1 MAHNFG
7 GFSAYAND
15 EAPIEEMSNDG
26 GLPGSPYY
34 AGDGGD
40 GSGVMRRHHVEG
52 LPDLD
57 RKPAEDSMSIP
68 EGMNSGMSGDS
79 LGPSGKKFTE
89 HLHSRKSDG
98 KFEPSSLR
106 GKNE

>member
-26 GLPGSPYY
+26 G
-34 AGDGGD
+34 D

-52 LPDLD
+52 LRDLD
-57 RKPAEDSMSIP
+57 RKPAEDSMSVP
-68 EGMNSGMSGDS
+68 EGLNSGISEDS
-79 LGPSGKKFTE
+79 IGPSGKKFTE

-98 KFEPSSLR
+98 KFEPSSMR
-106 GKNE
+106 GKEKSS